1 LLREFNITMHMNIKE
16 KKERIN
22 DVMAIY
28 IINPTEENFK
38 ILKSDIEKS
47 TFDNFFI
54 NFVEKCDEKSLQNLF
69 SDLIQTDK
77 YNRIYK
83 IMVHPL
89 GFNLFHPRVFSLNI
103 PNAYSLLNSPN
114 VKDEEINN
122 YFEKIGNGLFNMLFT
137 NRVIPIIK
145 YRAGFAD
152 CIVKTIE
159 KNFYE
164 AFEKFPELKEEFSK
178 KNQTLLTIVDRDL
191 DLPIMFHHAASLGAM
206 IHDVFGITRSK
217 TTKENIFEI
226 DPLVDYV
233 WNNYLGMR
241 FVSAKEKIIED
252 LKSINQQTAFLD
264 NNNNVNKKNNDL
276 EKMSEQIASTL
287 QDLREITVK
296 QKCLNNHAKFQ
307 EKLTKEIDTR
317 NIGAFFKYEEEILS
331 SRSLNREA
339 KKKFFEL
346 LSLKGINLKDINL
359 NKNDVLRLAII
370 YYLINTNISNEE
382 VKEIENT
389 LKNFDIPLKAF
400 EYFKQ
405 KRTFEES
412 MKRGANAN
420 NQELSFLQKSVSYL
434 RKYISIEQ
442 TSIIAD
448 TVNNLAMN
456 KEVKEYVCYNLIKR
470 GLDKTINQAF
480 NQVIVF
486 TIGGGS
492 LGEFEYIEEH
502 MNQNDRTVK
511 IKKYELIIL

>member
-1 LLREFNITMHMNIKE
+1 MHLNIKE

-28 IINPTEENFK
+28 IVNPTDENLK
-38 ILKSDIEKS
+38 IIKNDIEKS
-47 TFDNFFI
+47 TYDNFFI
-54 NFVEKCDEKSLQNLF
+54 NFVEKSNENKLQNFF

-77 YNRIYK
+77 FNRIYK

-89 GFNLFHPRVFSLNI
+89 GYNLFHPRVFSLNI
-103 PNAYSLLNSPN
+103 PNAYSILNSPN
-114 VKDEEINN
+114 IKDEEINN
-122 YFEKIGNGLFNMLFT
+122 YFERIGNGLFNMLFT
-137 NRVIPIIK
+137 NRIIPIIK
-145 YRAGFAD
+145 YRTGFAD
-152 CIVKTIE
+152 SIVKTIQ
-159 KNFYE
+159 KNFYDT
-164 AFEKFPELKEEFSK
+164 FEKFPELKEEFYK

-191 DLPIMFHHAASLGAM
+191 DLPIMFHHAPSLGAM
-206 IHDVFGITRSK
+206 INDVFGITRSK
-217 TTKENIFEI
+217 TNKESIFEI
-226 DPLVDYV
+226 DPLIDYV

-252 LKSINQQTAFLD
+252 LKHINQQTAFLD
-264 NNNNVNKKNNDL
+264 GNNADKKRSNDL

-287 QDLREITVK
+287 EDLREITVK

-307 EKLTKEIDTR
+307 ERLTKEIDNR
-317 NIGAFFKYEEEILS
+317 NIGAFFKLEEELLG
-331 SRSLNREA
+331 SRTLNRET

-346 LSLKGINLKDINL
+346 LTLKNITVKDINVH
-359 NKNDVLRLAII
+359 KSDILRLAII

-382 VKEIENT
+382 VKEIENS
-389 LKNFDIPLKAF
+389 LKNFNISLKAF

-405 KRTFEES
+405 KRCFEES

-434 RKYISIEQ
+434 RKYISTEQ

-448 TVNNLAMN
+448 TVNNLAIN
-456 KEVKEYVCYNLIKR
+456 KEVKEYVCYNLLKKGI
-470 GLDKTINQAF
+470 DKTINSSF

-492 LGEFEYIEEH
+492 LGELEYVEEY
-502 MNQNDRTVK
+502 MGQNDRTVIISFSK
-511 IKKYELIIL
+511 IIFILLFLLK